1 MLQFGA
7 SLIASSNPF
16 CVNGKQLL
24 SRNRERPGDRRGL
37 MRRSK
42 MNRGTFSH
50 SGTFLLMIYA
60 HDLFERDKMI
70 KRIGAAVFAGSLLV
84 GPAVAQS
91 TTPSSEKQETSCTT
105 SSAATSGS
113 GSERTSNS
121 MAVEKSAV
129 LPDAGGSN
137 SAAPTVQSG
146 SKPME
151 VRPDCPPD
159 SKPK

>member
-1 MLQFGA
+1 MDTWNFF
-7 SLIASSNPF
+7 SL
-16 CVNGKQLL
+16 
-24 SRNRERPGDRRGL
+24 RNV
-37 MRRSK
+37 
-42 MNRGTFSH
+42 
-50 SGTFLLMIYA
+50 LLMIYED
-60 HDLFERDKMI
+60 DLFVSERHKMI
-70 KRIGAAVFAGSLLV
+70 KRIGAAVFAGWLLV
-84 GPAVAQS
+84 GPGVAQS

-113 GSERTSNS
+113 GSEKTSNS

-146 SKPME
+146 GKPME
-151 VRPDCPPD
+151 ARADCPPD